1 MNREQKAER
10 VAELK
15 ERLGRSGLT
24 VLTDFTGL
32 AVEDMTTLRAKL
44 KAVGGEY
51 YVSKNTLI
59 RLAIKNTPA
68 EGMAE
73 HLVGP
78 NGLAMAYDDVAALA
92 KTLNEFAKEKK
103 KLEIKAGLLEGA
115 VIDLDQIKRLAD
127 LPSREVLL
135 AQLLGAMNAVPTSFV
150 SVLAAVPRNLL
161 GVLKAIED
169 QKSEAAA

>member
-1 MNREQKAER
+1 
-10 VAELK
+10 
-15 ERLGRSGLT
+15 
-24 VLTDFTGL
+24 
-32 AVEDMTTLRAKL
+32 
-44 KAVGGEY
+44 
-51 YVSKNTLI
+51 
-59 RLAIKNTPA
+59 
-68 EGMAE
+68 MAE

-135 AQLLGAMNAVPTSFV
+135 AQLLGAMNAVPTSFRQRPGGGCPET
-150 SVLAAVPRNLL
+150 SY
-161 GVLKAIED
+161 GF
-169 QKSEAAA
+169 

>member
-1 MNREQKAER
+1 MNRDQKVKR
-10 VAELK
+10 VDEIK
-15 ERLGRSGLT
+15 ERLDRSGLM

-32 AVEDMTTLRAKL
+32 AVENITTLRAKL
-44 KAVGGEY
+44 KAAGGEY

-59 RLAIKNTPA
+59 RLAIKDTPA
-68 EGMAE
+68 EPIGE
-73 HLVGP
+73 HLNGP
-78 NGLAMAYDDVAALA
+78 NGMALAYDDVAALA
-92 KTLNEFAKEKK
+92 KTLSEFAKESK
-103 KLEIKAGLLEGA
+103 KLQIKAG
-115 VIDLDQIKRLAD
+115 VLDGELIGPDDIKRLAD

-135 AQLLGAMNAVPTSFV
+135 AQMLGALNAVPTGFV